1 MVGER
6 KILVVAHSEELSRVA
21 AEEFVVHAEAA
32 VRKKGFFAV
41 ALSGGSTPKGLYRK
55 LAGEL
60 YREKISWS
68 KVHFFWGDERCV
80 PPDHPD
86 SNYHMARESLFNKVP
101 IPEVN
106 IYRIP
111 AELEDHDR
119 AVSEYEKTIRMF
131 FHLATREKPSF
142 DMVLLGMGDDG
153 HTASLFPWTS
163 ALEERDHL
171 VSANYIEKLSAWRL
185 TLTVP
190 VINQAAQV
198 LFLISGESK
207 ATVLRE
213 VLEGDFQ
220 PHRLPSQLIRPVHG
234 RLLFIAD
241 LLAAGKLTHM

>member
-1 MVGER
+1 MVGKR

-21 AEEFVVHAEAA
+21 AEEFVVHAETA
-32 VRKKGFFAV
+32 VRKKGFFTV

-55 LAGEL
+55 LAGGP
-60 YREKISWS
+60 YREKIPWS

-80 PPDHPD
+80 PPGHPD

-106 IYRIP
+106 IYRMP

-119 AVSEYEKTIRMF
+119 AAAEYEKTIRTF
-131 FHLATREKPSF
+131 FHLAAGEKPSF
-142 DMVLLGMGDDG
+142 DLVLLGMGDDG
-153 HTASLFPWTS
+153 HTASLFPRTS
-163 ALEERDHL
+163 ALEDRDHL

-190 VINQAAQV
+190 VINRAAQI

-207 ATVLRE
+207 ASVLRE

-220 PHRLPSQLIRPVHG
+220 PLRLPSQLIRPVHG

-241 LLAAGKLTHM
+241 RLAAGKLSHR